1 MRGGFVKKRIII
13 LVCLF
18 VPCLALT
25 VHPQGS
31 SSTSSSKS
39 QSSSSKPPVE
49 NARKVNEVFSA
60 LGFLPQG
67 GPRQSTANLDI
78 RITGYT
84 PEPEATQ
91 LRKTLLEQ
99 GPNALLKALQKVKSK
114 GKVSFTGHIGF
125 YDLKFIRS
133 IQTPEGRRILAVTDR
148 PIQFLE
154 AYYSGRSMDYTF
166 GMMQLDLEN
175 KNKDE
180 PGKKPKEEGQ
190 GILIF
195 AGKVKVLESNKV
207 EIENFGIEPIRL
219 MGVRRL

>member
-1 MRGGFVKKRIII
+1 MRGESVKKRIII
-13 LVCLF
+13 LICLF

-31 SSTSSSKS
+31 SSSSKS
-39 QSSSSKPPVE
+39 QSSSTKPPVE
-49 NARKVNEVFSA
+49 NARKVNEFYSA
-60 LGFLPQG
+60 MGFLPQG

-78 RITGYT
+78 RISGYT
-84 PEPEATQ
+84 PEAEATQ
-91 LRKTLLEQ
+91 LRKVLLEQ
-99 GPNALLKALQKVKSK
+99 GPEALLKALQKVKSK

-133 IQTPEGRRILAVTDR
+133 IPTPEGRRILAVTDR

-175 KNKDE
+175 KSKDE
-180 PGKKPKEEGQ
+180 PEKKPKEEGE

-195 AGKVKVLESNKV
+195 AGKVKVIESNKV

-219 MGVRRL
+219 MGVRRMK